1 MNLFTSVEIGKMKS
15 LLGYSDQLLLMGSC
29 FVSEIGLR
37 LQDAKFNCQVN
48 PFGVLYNP
56 LSIATSLRMLLENS
70 FPTRE
75 NFFSHEGL
83 WHSYLFHGDFSAPT
97 IEGLQENIYR
107 SLDACH
113 DVLKQISCLFITFGS
128 AYVYELKETGQVVA
142 NCHKLPEK
150 QFNRRRLSQQEIV
163 HTYTDLLQA
172 IWQVN
177 PACRVLFTV
186 SPIRHIRDG
195 LHANQLSK
203 ATLLLAIDQLQQLYP
218 DKVLYF
224 PAYELLMDELRDYRF
239 YADDLVHPSSM
250 AVEYV
255 WKRFTETCFDEETL
269 ATMKSVNEI
278 KKMLEHRPLH
288 PESDE
293 YARFLHQIVLKIET
307 LSEKCPYFEF
317 QKEKELC
324 LTRLNRLH

>member
-56 LSIATSLRMLLENS
+56 MSIATSLRMLLENS

-97 IEGLQENIYR
+97 LESLQENIHR

-203 ATLLLAIDQLQQLYP
+203 ATLLLAIDELLKDRNP
-218 DKVLYF
+218 ECRIHYF
-224 PAYELLMDELRDYRF
+224 PAYEIVLDELRDYR
-239 YADDLVHPSSM
+239 Y
-250 AVEYV
+250 
-255 WKRFTETCFDEETL
+255 FDEKMTHPTSVAVDVVWERFQH
-269 ATMKSVNEI
+269 ATMHPAVRQQAHYNMKQH
-278 KKMLEHRPLH
+278 KLEKHIPLH
-288 PESDE
+288 PS
-293 YARFLHQIVLKIET
+293 
-307 LSEKCPYFEF
+307 
-317 QKEKELC
+317 
-324 LTRLNRLH
+324 N